1 MKDNL
6 YEKVKKYIA
15 AHGMIQAGDCI
26 VAGIS
31 GGADSVCMLRL
42 LARMQKEIPFRL
54 VVVHVNHG
62 LRAEAK
68 EDAAFVEELCRRWE
82 IPFFCG
88 KWICRVMRGSI
99 RCRKKRREGTCGIRL
114 LRRFS
119 GK

>member
-54 VVVHVNHG
+54 AVVHVNHG

-82 IPFFCG
+82 IPFFA
-88 KWICRVMRGSI
+88 GSGYAGL
-99 RCRKKRREGTCGIRL
+99 CAGA
-114 LRRFS
+114 
-119 GK
+119 